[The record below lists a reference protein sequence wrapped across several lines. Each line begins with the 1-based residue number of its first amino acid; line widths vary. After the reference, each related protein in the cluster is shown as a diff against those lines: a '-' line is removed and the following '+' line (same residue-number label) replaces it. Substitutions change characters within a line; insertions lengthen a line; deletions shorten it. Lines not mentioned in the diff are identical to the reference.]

1 MCFLSSRSSILLFS
15 PCVQSSCLLL
25 SRLFLYQ
32 CMYFPFLFSSLHVST
47 LSPSPTQRNR
57 CFLQCYVT
65 RSVLIVEAIAGAVF
79 NLIRQRCVGSPRGLQ
94 PQDVRGERRGGK
106 SREAEK
112 SSSLQ
117 HSIRPI
123 KHNGTEPQS
132 AALNTCCCNSCSE
145 SIHVCVQESS
155 TGHLDRC

>member
-1 MCFLSSRSSILLFS
+1 MFSLFS
-15 PCVQSSCLLL
+15 FLNSPPLPCVQSLCLFLSVHVFSL
-25 SRLFLYQ
+25 SLFVSSRLN
-32 CMYFPFLFSSLHVST
+32 

-65 RSVLIVEAIAGAVF
+65 RSVLISKVIAGAVF
-79 NLIRQRCVGSPRGLQ
+79 NLIMQGCVGSPRGLR
-94 PQDVRGERRGGK
+94 PQYVRGEQRGGK
-106 SREAEK
+106 SSEAEK

-132 AALNTCCCNSCSE
+132 AALHTCCCSE
-145 SIHVCVQESS
+145 SSVQESS
-155 TGHLDRC
+155 TGHMGRY